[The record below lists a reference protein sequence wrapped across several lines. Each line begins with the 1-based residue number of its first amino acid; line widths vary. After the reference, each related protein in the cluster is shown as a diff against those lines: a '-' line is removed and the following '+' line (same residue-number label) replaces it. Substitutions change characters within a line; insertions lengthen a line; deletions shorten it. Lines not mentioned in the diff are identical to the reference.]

1 MSDLSGDGL
10 NVLLRDLLCNASVSN
25 KIENVTRLNSSF
37 PQLVQIKIFSKPQL
51 FKLSDCSFKRSGST
65 NPSALL
71 NRARDFLHFPT
82 PPRPNESN
90 TLNFLF
96 SLYVKNGGRERERE
110 TDKRKKSDSENKR

>member
-37 PQLVQIKIFSKPQL
+37 PQLVQIKVFSKSQL

-96 SLYVKNGGRERERE
+96 SLFICKKWRERERE
-110 TDKRKKSDSENKR
+110 GDGQTKKK